1 MRTANPKDKNEYGL
15 ILNLKANGFVF
26 FLLVDSLEWLGLV
39 ELLLLIMSTP
49 GKVVDW
55 NKCY

>member
-49 GKVVDW
+49 GNVVDW